1 MSAPDSGG
9 RAPALAAALVATLM
23 LAVVPARGDA
33 AEVVR
38 YDFQGA
44 SSVCQPATFAY
55 AEGLDSRPLSFVNR
69 GRTPVFVSCALR
81 GDPRPGGR
89 GATKILVEAGATGQ
103 RSGRVTCTFVEGYE
117 QGGNT
122 QAVYRTK
129 SADVFTRSRGVA
141 LTWQPS
147 EIAGAPEHIFRPAL
161 QCVLAPGT
169 AIHYLAVTYD
179 EDIGS

>member
-1 MSAPDSGG
+1 MSAPEAGG
-9 RAPALAAALVATLM
+9 RLPASVTALLSALVLSAASGATF
-23 LAVVPARGDA
+23 A

-55 AEGLDSRPLSFVNR
+55 AEGVDFRPLSLVNK
-69 GRTPVFVSCALR
+69 GTSTVFVSCALR

-89 GATKILVEAGATGQ
+89 GAMKVLVEAGATGQ
-103 RSGRVTCTFVEGYE
+103 RSGRVTCTFVEGHE
-117 QGGNT
+117 QGE
-122 QAVYRTK
+122 VIYRTK
-129 SADVFTRSRGVA
+129 YADVFTGQRGVA
-141 LTWQPS
+141 MTWQPV
-147 EIAGAPEHIFRPAL
+147 EIAGYPEHIFRPAL
-161 QCVLAPGT
+161 QCKLAPGT

>member
-1 MSAPDSGG
+1 MLPIVSGQ
-9 RAPALAAALVATLM
+9 A
-23 LAVVPARGDA
+23 DA

-44 SSVCQPATFAY
+44 ASVCQPATFAY
-55 AEGLDSRPLSFVNR
+55 AEGLDSRPLSFVNK
-69 GRTPVFVSCALR
+69 GTTPVFVSCALR

-89 GATKILVEAGATGQ
+89 GAMKVLVEAGATGR

-117 QGGNT
+117 QGDT
-122 QAVYRTK
+122 SQAVYRTK
-129 SADVFTRSRGVA
+129 SADVFTMSRGVA

-169 AIHYLAVTYD
+169 AIHYLSVTYD
-179 EDIGS
+179 EDVGS